1 MLLRA
6 GGVHCCSR
14 RSADS
19 AHGSAS
25 SSQLRKCLKLAA
37 SAVLGHRNIATMS
50 AKIGKRVS
58 LDYAQI
64 QNEGAALRN
73 PSTDDDDDDDD
84 YDEAPLAPRRAQ
96 ESSFIKATDH
106 SLSTSSA
113 RARLSGKDQ
122 LMEKTLTNIKSM
134 SLMFES
140 GALQPPASAS
150 PPSFSRTDVSRNSNS
165 SPHLFSRTDVIRNS
179 KSDAIVV
186 PEAPPPRTS
195 STAQRAAASQPRTEV
210 QTQHRPVAEPHSR
223 ILDQSSPYDASK
235 SYVKDLEHRVEQLEE
250 LLATMQHR
258 LETVLASQ
266 ESTKIPSKYDPA
278 PIRSAHVA
286 RTHAPLQ
293 AHQPPLEVHGE
304 ELSVAVVTGEQVP
317 TSDRS
322 GPSTQRSGRRHS
334 IQSVAQ
340 GIIFARRLHLPA
352 IGPLPSFDKASC
364 SKGIVLHNSNQAA
377 TLMQFS
383 DSPHPYCLGAPITR
397 GSSFLSITLY
407 FGEPALPAIS
417 SSLSP
422 ADLHT
427 ILESGSADEVVEAI
441 ISSQRDDLSQALKSS
456 KDAVLAA
463 LSKKLGVTVR
473 LDSHFETR
481 CEALRKRC
489 REIVRNAASG
499 GVCFFGVCGANTPS
513 HGIRGNEM
521 VWCSSINQR
530 KDPGAPKTNSLA
542 SRDDRIK
549 ALYLHIEL
557 LFSDLQTICD
567 VLGPNFCAFLNNIV
581 HRRRAAAEE
590 HIAAED
596 TRNPFTDFSPKQVSS
611 TSSFFNHVMLVSAA
625 V

>member
-1 MLLRA
+1 MHCCC
-6 GGVHCCSR
+6 GGVHCR
-14 RSADS
+14 RSAVS
-19 AHGSAS
+19 ARDITS
-25 SSQLRKCLKLAA
+25 SSQLRKCLKMDAA
-37 SAVLGHRNIATMS
+37 AALEHRNIARMS
-50 AKIGKRVS
+50 ANFGKRVS
-58 LDYAQI
+58 MDHALI
-64 QNEGAALRN
+64 LNEGAALRN
-73 PSTDDDDDDDD
+73 PVDYDDDGD

-96 ESSFIKATDH
+96 ESSFVKASDY

-122 LMEKTLTNIKSM
+122 HMEKTLTNIKSM

-140 GALQPPASAS
+140 GSLQPPASTS
-150 PPSFSRTDVSRNSNS
+150 PPSFSRTDVMRNSNS
-165 SPHLFSRTDVIRNS
+165 N
-179 KSDAIVV
+179 AIVV

-195 STAQRAAASQPRTEV
+195 STAQRAVAPQHRTEV
-210 QTQHRPVAEPHSR
+210 QTPHRPAAEPHSR
-223 ILDQSSPYDASK
+223 ILDQSSPSDASK

-266 ESTKIPSKYDPA
+266 ESSKIPSKYDPA
-278 PIRSAHVA
+278 PARSAHVA

-293 AHQPPLEVHGE
+293 AHQPPLDVHDAEV
-304 ELSVAVVTGEQVP
+304 VAAAVAGEQGP

-322 GPSTQRSGRRHS
+322 APSTQRSGRRHS
-334 IQSVAQ
+334 IQSVAH

-352 IGPLPSFDKASC
+352 IGQLPSFDKASC
-364 SKGIVLHNSNQAA
+364 SKGILLHNSNQAA
-377 TLMQFS
+377 TLVQFS

-422 ADLHT
+422 PDLQS

-441 ISSQRDDLSQALKSS
+441 ISSQRDDLSLALKSC

-530 KDPGAPKTNSLA
+530 KDPGAPKTNALA
-542 SRDDRIK
+542 SRDDRIN
-549 ALYLHIEL
+549 ALYFHIEL
-557 LFSDLQTICD
+557 LFLDLQTICD
-567 VLGPNFCAFLNNIV
+567 VLGPNFCAFLNNAV

-596 TRNPFTDFSPKQVSS
+596 THNPFTDFSPKQVSS
-611 TSSFFNHVMLVSAA
+611 TSSFFNHVMLLCA
-625 V
+625 VVRPARRPQSNTA